1 MTFLHPSLLFLLWIV
16 PISGAIWIW
25 IARHRPRSAS
35 RFISGAL
42 AVRLLPPTDTARF
55 AVQLALLL
63 SGALLALLAAARPTW
78 GARPERV
85 YQRGRDLIIALDVSR
100 SMLARDVHPSR
111 LGRAKADLQ
120 DLARILHGDRV
131 GLVAFRGKAITLCP
145 LTTDYA
151 FFSQM
156 LDNAGVDSAPA
167 GETDIGMALDRAV
180 EAFDATEGAHRAV
193 VLVSDGEDLAGR
205 SKDAAQRAREKGV
218 VVFTVG
224 LGSTAGAVIPAGAED
239 AAPMTYNNQD
249 VVSHLNHETL
259 REIAE
264 ITGGAYVPVGQSRV
278 QLGALY
284 RDHLSRLQA
293 RDLQESITQRRVD
306 RFQWLLLPAILAWL
320 AMLALSRG
328 QPLLRRP
335 AAPPAPHSP
344 LPTHNS
350 PLTTPHSPLT
360 THHSPLTSLAVSALF
375 IAGSLQAQTNDTAA
389 PDDVSSNISS
399 ASVTSAHNG
408 AIVSSRDLARDAQR
422 QAALHNYQSAADTY
436 LRAASNATVEASADY
451 LYNAGCALFDAGQY
465 APAAELFRQRLS
477 HGDKPA
483 PAGLRNLGATLTA
496 LADRSS
502 SATNPATETRARS
515 LAEAADAYRRAL
527 RAAPDAGQTRAD
539 LAVVAARLPEA
550 REQAR
555 IAALM
560 EKHGQTPAPQ
570 IADQLLT
577 EERQVTAAADAAAT
591 NLTPSRVAQ
600 LEEAARLQREASDLI
615 VPLKAKLI
623 EALKQQ
629 PKATNM
635 PGPEAIAAYI
645 ESVRDH
651 LDASASRLRDLEPDA
666 PQRAADGEA
675 AIYRLWKGVASHE
688 MALREGLRRQTNAI
702 ALTQHMEREPD
713 GRLRG
718 EQQETIDLTQI
729 FSNRFAQAVPPQGLP
744 APPPKPSQTV
754 GQSGSPAVAPA
765 SAAAPNTNM
774 LISAETRAKILKLA
788 DEAVDTQRQAL
799 TALTSTDPSNALPQE
814 RKSRDL
820 LTEIAKLLPPPPP
833 QDQNQKQQDQKDQ
846 KQQDQKQS
854 QTNSP
859 ANPPP
864 KSDNPQPQPKP
875 QPKPGEM
882 TPEQIQKMLDEAK
895 QREKEHQDEMRDRNN
910 YNPLPA
916 VGRDW

>member
-1 MTFLHPSLLFLLWIV
+1 MTFLKPTLLYLLWIV
-16 PISGAIWIW
+16 PVAGAIWVW
-25 IARHRPRSAS
+25 VARHRPLADA
-35 RFISGAL
+35 RFVTGAM
-42 AVRLLPPTDTARF
+42 AARLLPPPDRARF
-55 AVQLALLL
+55 AAQLALLL
-63 SGALLALLAAARPTW
+63 TGALLALLAAARPTW

-85 YQRGRDLIIALDVSR
+85 YQRGRDLIVALDVSR

-120 DLARILHGDRV
+120 DLARILRGDRV

-151 FFSQM
+151 FFSQL
-156 LDNAGVDSAPA
+156 LDSAGVESAPA

-205 SKDAAQRAREKGV
+205 SKEAAQRAREKGV

-239 AAPMTYNNQD
+239 TAPMTYNNQD

-328 QPLLRRP
+328 QPLLRRL
-335 AAPPAPHSP
+335 AAPI
-344 LPTHNS
+344 
-350 PLTTPHSPLT
+350 TPHSPLT
-360 THHSPLTSLAVSALF
+360 TPAVIVLL
-375 IAGSLQAQTNDTAA
+375 IAGTLQAQTNDTAA
-389 PDDVSSNISS
+389 TDDSSSNITAGST
-399 ASVTSAHNG
+399 AYMPDGVAGN
-408 AIVSSRDLARDAQR
+408 SRDLARDAQR
-422 QAALHNYQSAADTY
+422 QAALHNYRAAADSY
-436 LRAASNATVEASADY
+436 LRAASNATAEAAADY
-451 LYNAGCALFDAGQY
+451 LYNAGCALFDAGQF
-465 APAAELFRQRLS
+465 APAAELFRQQLS
-477 HGDKPA
+477 RGDKPA
-483 PAGLRNLGATLTA
+483 PASLRNLGASLTA
-496 LADRSS
+496 LAERGN
-502 SATNPATETRARS
+502 SATNPVAASETRAHS
-515 LAEAADAYRRAL
+515 LAQAADAYRRAL
-527 RAAPDAGQTRAD
+527 RAAPDTGKTRAD

-577 EERQVTAAADAAAT
+577 EERQVTAAAEAAAT

-600 LEEAARLQREASDLI
+600 LEEAARLQRQAADLI

-629 PKATNM
+629 TKATNM
-635 PGPEAIAAYI
+635 PSPEAIAGYI

-651 LDASASRLRDLEPDA
+651 LDASAARLRDLEPDA
-666 PQRAADGEA
+666 PRRAADGEA

-702 ALTQHMEREPD
+702 ALTQHLEHEPD

-718 EQQETIDLTQI
+718 EQQETLDLTQI
-729 FSNRFAQAVPPQGLP
+729 FSNRFAQAVPPEGLP
-744 APPPKPSQTV
+744 APPPKRD
-754 GQSGSPAVAPA
+754 AAAPNDTP
-765 SAAAPNTNM
+765 AAPNTNM

-788 DEAVDTQRQAL
+788 DEAVATQCQAL
-799 TALTSTDPSNALPQE
+799 ATLKSSAFSNALPQE
-814 RKSRDL
+814 RKSHDL

-833 QDQNQKQQDQKDQ
+833 QEQNQKQDDRQDQ

-854 QTNSP
+854 QTNAP
-859 ANPPP
+859 AKPPP
-864 KSDNPQPQPKP
+864 KPDKPQPQPKP
-875 QPKPGEM
+875 QTKPGEM
-882 TPEQIQKMLDEAK
+882 TPEQIQKMLDEAR
-895 QREKEHQDEMRDRNN
+895 QREKEHQDEARDRNN
-910 YNPLPA
+910 TLPA